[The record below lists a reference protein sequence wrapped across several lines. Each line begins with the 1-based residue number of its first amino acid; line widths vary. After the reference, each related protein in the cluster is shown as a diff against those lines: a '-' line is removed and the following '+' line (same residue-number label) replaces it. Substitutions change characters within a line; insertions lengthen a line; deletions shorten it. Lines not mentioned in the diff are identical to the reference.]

1 LITLLKRGYKVQLLI
16 LTRIMKVMCQLS
28 ASTSRISYMATTLAS
43 SSSKYPNC
51 LALEPAVLSSL
62 SPFLKPL
69 LTSST
74 CILIPQASSSCL
86 ELLSNL
92 LLGGSCE
99 GPGHLL
105 REVQEFLKALGCQ
118 ETVQTMLEKDAHTK
132 SEVVSGQPTCEI
144 DLEVSEETATD
155 CLMGDDG
162 NLQNQKETLLE
173 EKPEE
178 GHDHEDEDS
187 QEMVTTKNKVLPEIF
202 EDENSSA
209 GNTLVK
215 CEPQQAYLQVNDPVS
230 GERGI
235 KLANVL
241 SHMNNA
247 IKDDLPRFPC
257 DKCPYRATQPGHLRR
272 HQNAKHN
279 GIRHK
284 CDHCDST
291 FSIKHTLTR
300 HVESRHKGILFPC
313 PQCKFEATR
322 MSHLRDHIQNKHLKL
337 KYECDVCGHML
348 SSKGTLKIHRRTEHE
363 GIWWRCKEQNCDY
376 EAKDS
381 SSLNYH
387 KKVVHDGERL
397 ACPKCNKYFTKI
409 TSLRSHLSKKHK
421 AGMEG
426 TT

>member
-16 LTRIMKVMCQLS
+16 LTRTMKVICQLS
-28 ASTSRISYMATTLAS
+28 SSPSRISYMAATFAS
-43 SSSKYPNC
+43 STSKYPNC

-99 GPGHLL
+99 GPSHLL
-105 REVQEFLKALGCQ
+105 HEVQEFLDALGCQ
-118 ETVQTMLEKDAHTK
+118 ETVQTMLEKDARTK
-132 SEVVSGQPTCEI
+132 NEVASGQPTCEI
-144 DLEVSEETATD
+144 DLEVTEETATD
-155 CLMGDDG
+155 CWMGDDG
-162 NLQNQKETLLE
+162 NLQNQKETSLE

-178 GHDHEDEDS
+178 DHDHEDENS
-187 QEMVTTKNKVLPEIF
+187 QEGVTTENKVMPDIF
-202 EDENSSA
+202 EEENNSA
-209 GNTLVK
+209 DNTVVK
-215 CEPQQAYLQVNDPVS
+215 SEPQQANLQVNDPVS
-230 GERGI
+230 GEKGI
-235 KLANVL
+235 KLANVVV
-241 SHMNNA
+241 HMNNA
-247 IKDDLPRFPC
+247 IKDDLPKFPC

-272 HQNAKHN
+272 HQDAKHN

-284 CDHCDST
+284 CDLCEST
-291 FSIKHTLTR
+291 FSIKHTLVR
-300 HVESRHKGILFPC
+300 HVESRHKGIVFPC

-337 KYECDVCGHML
+337 KYECDICGRML